1 MTTHEDRPLAIAAFR
16 HRLIAA
22 ALESDGEGVGAA
34 LREAAERPHRNPE
47 GEEVRVSL
55 STLWAWLAACRQ
67 GGLLALRPKPRQDR
81 GTLRA
86 FPKAILD
93 EAIRLRREIPKRST
107 RTILDILYRMGL
119 IQRGQVVRSTLDR
132 HFDRAGFSRK
142 RQGTA
147 ATATFRLIE
156 TLAPFELVVG
166 DFHHGPYVRVGPD
179 DEVKRALFGGFID
192 HYSRVI
198 VEGRYYLT
206 EDFAALR
213 YGFRQM
219 LAVHGMPVRL
229 FLDNGSAFHAIRFH
243 AACAALGIQLVHSKP
258 YVAESRGVIERWNRT
273 LKEGFEIEVR
283 AREILPTLEELNAWF
298 QAWLSERYHQE
309 VHSMTRQTPAERF
322 GREAC
327 GRPAPSAKEVE
338 EYLRLRETRT
348 VHKKISTVE
357 IAGRRFAVTP
367 TLRGR
372 KVQVLYDPT
381 DFAYVII
388 VYDGRVIEH
397 ALPHRPGVTP
407 LQPEPEPPLEGKP
420 YDYLGQLLSDHERH
434 RRLELSALRLQAPA
448 ATELDLPG
456 LIALL
461 ESCRGVALN
470 DQERS
475 EAAAFRRRLRPLDAE
490 GLRTALE
497 GIRRRLGPGLHLSQ
511 YLQTLE
517 GQLVRTRLAAKKA
530 ATPKGT
536 Q

>member
-1 MTTHEDRPLAIAAFR
+1 
-16 HRLIAA
+16 
-22 ALESDGEGVGAA
+22 
-34 LREAAERPHRNPE
+34 
-47 GEEVRVSL
+47 
-55 STLWAWLAACRQ
+55 
-67 GGLLALRPKPRQDR
+67 
-81 GTLRA
+81 
-86 FPKAILD
+86 
-93 EAIRLRREIPKRST
+93 
-107 RTILDILYRMGL
+107 
-119 IQRGQVVRSTLDR
+119 
-132 HFDRAGFSRK
+132 
-142 RQGTA
+142 
-147 ATATFRLIE
+147 
-156 TLAPFELVVG
+156 
-166 DFHHGPYVRVGPD
+166 
-179 DEVKRALFGGFID
+179 
-192 HYSRVI
+192 
-198 VEGRYYLT
+198 
-206 EDFAALR
+206 
-213 YGFRQM
+213 
-219 LAVHGMPVRL
+219 
-229 FLDNGSAFHAIRFH
+229 
-243 AACAALGIQLVHSKP
+243 
-258 YVAESRGVIERWNRT
+258 
-273 LKEGFEIEVR
+273 
-283 AREILPTLEELNAWF
+283 
-298 QAWLSERYHQE
+298 
-309 VHSMTRQTPAERF
+309 MTRQTPADRF

-367 TLRGR
+367 ALRGR
-372 KVQVLYDPT
+372 KVQVLYDPA

-434 RRLELSALRLQAPA
+434 RRVELSALRLQAPA

-475 EAAAFRRRLRPLDAE
+475 EAAAYRRRLRPLDAE
-490 GLRTALE
+490 ASRTALE

-530 ATPKGT
+530 ATPKGS